1 MDGGDSPRAKRTRYN
16 QALDCQAA
24 YGHQYC
30 GLCRQFLQA
39 PLPQAAFYRAHG
51 AALPGQCSYTGPSRP
66 PRECWPPSAPS
77 APSAASSDGLR
88 TGLTRLWGSCAEVGG
103 PSCWLAQVIPTGPT
117 CAFQPGSYSRQL
129 VGRSWPQLAPTRLA
143 PFGLKLAAPLLIVTA
158 PPRRCRH
165 RDPARAPAA
174 FGASCPGPVAGAS
187 FPAPLPA
194 SREPSTMQP
203 KS

>member
-16 QALDCQAA
+16 QALDFQAA

-39 PLPQAAFYRAHG
+39 PLSQAAFYRAHG

-103 PSCWLAQVIPTGPT
+103 PSCWLAQVIPTGRSNLRLPTWVLFSPT
-117 CAFQPGSYSRQL
+117 CWQ
-129 VGRSWPQLAPTRLA
+129 
-143 PFGLKLAAPLLIVTA
+143 KLAAVGSNPVGACWPQVGSA
-158 PPRRCRH
+158 PPHSDRPP
-165 RDPARAPAA
+165 PA
-174 FGASCPGPVAGAS
+174 V
-187 FPAPLPA
+187 
-194 SREPSTMQP
+194 
-203 KS
+203 